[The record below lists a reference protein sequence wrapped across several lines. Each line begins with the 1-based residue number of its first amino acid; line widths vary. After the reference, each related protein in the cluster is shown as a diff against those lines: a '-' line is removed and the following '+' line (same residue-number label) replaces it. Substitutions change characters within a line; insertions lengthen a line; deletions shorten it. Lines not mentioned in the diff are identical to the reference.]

1 MRKRLLTL
9 AVAVL
14 AVLQTAW
21 AYDFSATSPSG
32 HTLYYEIISGTTNV
46 GVVRPG
52 TGSTYDNYVT
62 GNVVIPA
69 TVTYGGTT
77 YNVTE
82 LRSVNNYGTFRDC
95 SGLTSVTIPNSVTS
109 IGNSAFSGCS
119 GLTSVTIPNSVTFI
133 GEAAFVRCSG
143 LTSVTIPNSVTTI
156 GNNAFNMVRHII
168 YNGTATGSPWG
179 ALSVNGYIEG
189 DFVYANNTKTS
200 LLAYIGTSTS
210 VTIPNSVTSIGFAA
224 FHDCSGLT
232 SVTIQIG
239 RAHV

>member
-14 AVLQTAW
+14 AMLQTTW

-82 LRSVNNYGTFRDC
+82 LRSVNKYGAFK
-95 SGLTSVTIPNSVTS
+95 TIK
-109 IGNSAFSGCS
+109 IYR
-119 GLTSVTIPNSVTFI
+119 
-133 GEAAFVRCSG
+133 RC
-143 LTSVTIPNSVTTI
+143 
-156 GNNAFNMVRHII
+156 
-168 YNGTATGSPWG
+168 
-179 ALSVNGYIEG
+179 
-189 DFVYANNTKTS
+189 K
-200 LLAYIGTSTS
+200 
-210 VTIPNSVTSIGFAA
+210 
-224 FHDCSGLT
+224 
-232 SVTIQIG
+232 
-239 RAHV
+239 